1 LGNNKKKVAFIPLL
15 LLKQFTSTFKNSIS
29 MKKINIFYCVV
40 TMLSIWITFT
50 QCDKTPPENPAF
62 EPYAETSLDA
72 NAGNWKTY
80 LTIDSTKTTVP
91 TPDVAGSAAY
101 LTELDHLRSKMA
113 AATSEEKELA
123 VWWGGNG
130 VLRWHEIAREL
141 AANYNVPP
149 NYVFDTTGTAV
160 YPALV
165 FDPANP
171 DAYPRVPFTNPPVA
185 SRMLALLAVA
195 QYDALVA
202 CWHRKFQHN
211 RLAPYKNATDIQP
224 LIPANDLPSY
234 PSEDAVVAAASREIL
249 KFIFPREVANVIAK
263 AEEHKNSRL
272 WAGANVQSD
281 LSAGDSLGRVI
292 ALNVINE
299 WAKKDKMGAAN
310 AQANYPNLKADALS
324 RGITQLWTSQDIP
337 VRPPML
343 PFFGNVK
350 TWNFDDAAKIAL
362 RPPVPPQPGTPAFEV
377 ALEELRGLAKNRSRE
392 EQRITTFWADGAGS
406 YTPPGHWNRR
416 AGELIYEKQ
425 FNEIRSARA
434 MALVNTALEDAGI
447 TCWDVK
453 YFYLLPRPTE
463 IDPTVTTGTGIPNF
477 PAYTSGHSTFSAAGA
492 EVLSYLFPD
501 HAGDLLDMAKEASN
515 SRIYGCIHYRFD
527 CEVGLE
533 VGKKV
538 GEYAVIRGRNDGS
551 E

>member
-1 LGNNKKKVAFIPLL
+1 
-15 LLKQFTSTFKNSIS
+15 
-29 MKKINIFYCVV
+29 MKKIHTTYSLAILLGLSFA
-40 TMLSIWITFT
+40 ML
-50 QCDKTPPENPAF
+50 QCDKNPPENLIYQ
-62 EPYAETSLDA
+62 PYAETSLDA

-80 LTIDSTKTTVP
+80 LVIDSNKTAVP
-91 TPDVAGSAAY
+91 TPEAISSAAY
-101 LTELDHLRSKMA
+101 LAELDNLRSKIA
-113 AATSEEKELA
+113 GATNEEKELA
-123 VWWGGNG
+123 TWWGGNG

-149 NYVFDTTGTAV
+149 NYVIDSTGAAV
-160 YPALV
+160 YPPLV

-171 DAYPRVPFTNPPVA
+171 DAYPRVPFTNPPVT

-224 LIPANDLPSY
+224 LVPVNDLPSY

-249 KFIFPREVANVIAK
+249 KFIFPREVANMVAK

-281 LSAGDSLGRVI
+281 LSAGDSLGRII

-310 AQANYPNLKADALS
+310 AQANYPNLKADATA
-324 RGITQLWTSQDIP
+324 RGITRLWTSLDIP

-350 TWNFDDAAKIAL
+350 TWNFDDATKIAL
-362 RPPVPPQPGTPAFEV
+362 RPPVPPQPGSPAFET
-377 ALEELRGLAKNRSRE
+377 AIEELRGIVKNLTRE
-392 EQRITTFWADGAGS
+392 QQRITTFWADGAGS

-416 AGELIYEKQ
+416 ASELINEKQ

-434 MALVNTALEDAGI
+434 MALVSTALEDAGI
-447 TCWDVK
+447 SCWDTK
-453 YFYLLPRPTE
+453 YYYLLPRPTE
-463 IDPTVTTGTGIPNF
+463 MDPEMVTGTGIPNF
-477 PAYTSGHSTFSAAGA
+477 PAYTSGHSTFSGAGA
-492 EVLSYLFPD
+492 EVLAYLFPD
-501 HAGDLLDMAKEASN
+501 HASDLQAMAKEASN

-533 VGKKV
+533 VGKKI
-538 GEYAVIRGRNDGS
+538 GEYAITRGRNDGS

>member
-1 LGNNKKKVAFIPLL
+1 MKHTKLL
-15 LLKQFTSTFKNSIS
+15 SLLAAVGAMIA
-29 MKKINIFYCVV
+29 
-40 TMLSIWITFT
+40 FT
-50 QCDKTPPENPAF
+50 QCEKTPPENPAF

-80 LTIDSTKTTVP
+80 LTLDSSKTVVP
-91 TPDVAGSAAY
+91 APNPAGSAAY
-101 LTELDHLRSKMA
+101 TAELDDLRSKMA

-123 VWWGGNG
+123 TYWGGNG

-149 NYVFDTTGTAV
+149 NYKDDGT
-160 YPALV
+160 YPAP
-165 FDPANP
+165 DPANP
-171 DAYPRVPFTNPPVA
+171 TLYPRVPFANPPVT

-195 QYDALVA
+195 QYDALVV
-202 CWHRKFQHN
+202 CWKRKAQYG
-211 RLAPYKNATDIQP
+211 RLAPYKNATDIQA
-224 LIPANDLPSY
+224 LIPTNDLPSY

-249 KFIFPREVANVIAK
+249 KFIFPGEVANVTAK
-263 AEEHKNSRL
+263 AETHKNSRL

-281 LSAGDSLGRVI
+281 LSAGDSLGRIV

-310 AQANYPNLKADALS
+310 NQAAFQAMRDSATA
-324 RGITQLWTSQDIP
+324 RGITQQWHSLDLPS
-337 VRPPML
+337 RPPML

-362 RPPVPPQPGTPAFEV
+362 RPPVPPQPGSAEFE
-377 ALEELRGLAKNRSRE
+377 ADLNELRDITKNRTRE
-392 EQRITTFWADGAGS
+392 QQRITSFWADGAGS

-416 AGELIYEKQ
+416 AAELIYEKQ

-434 MALVNTALEDAGI
+434 MALVNTAMEDAGI

-463 IDPTVTTGTGIPNF
+463 ADPEVTTGTGIPNF

-501 HAGDLLDMAKEASN
+501 HASDLQAMAKEASN

-538 GEYAVIRGRNDGS
+538 GEFAIVRGRNDGS